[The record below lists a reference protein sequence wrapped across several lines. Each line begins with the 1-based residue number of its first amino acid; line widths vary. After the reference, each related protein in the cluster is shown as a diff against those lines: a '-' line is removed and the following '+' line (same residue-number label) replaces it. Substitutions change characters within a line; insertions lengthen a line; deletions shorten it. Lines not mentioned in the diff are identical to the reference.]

1 MERDKM
7 TKEELLEMVENQEAI
22 ILDLQL
28 RLENNS
34 NGRKSQVLELLRSS
48 GSISILEIAKKLD
61 ISTKNVSSQ
70 LTYLR
75 TDGYQIFTDPKGRKV
90 LVETKVAKVAEVAE
104 VAKVA
109 KVAEVVEVV
118 EVVKVCY

>member
-7 TKEELLEMVENQEAI
+7 TREELIEMAENYEAI

-28 RLENNS
+28 KLENS
-34 NGRKSQVLELLRSS
+34 KGDGRKSQVLELLRSS
-48 GSISILEIAKKLD
+48 GSLSILEIAKKLS

-75 TDGYQIFTDPKGRKV
+75 TDGYAIFTDPKGRKV
-90 LVETKVAKVAEVAE
+90 LVETKAAEETEETEETE
-104 VAKVA
+104 V
-109 KVAEVVEVV
+109 
-118 EVVKVCY
+118 

>member
-1 MERDKM
+1 MTMDKM
-7 TKEELLEMVENQEAI
+7 TREELIEMVENQEQI

-28 RLENNS
+28 KLEKTSS
-34 NGRKSQVLELLRSS
+34 NGRKSQVLDLLRSYK
-48 GSISILEIAKKLD
+48 SISIVEIAKQLD

-90 LVETKVAKVAEVAE
+90 LVEEKI
-104 VAKVA
+104 
-109 KVAEVVEVV
+109 AEVV
-118 EVVKVCY
+118 

>member
-1 MERDKM
+1 MEKNKM
-7 TKEELLEMVENQEAI
+7 TKEELLEMVANQEAI

-48 GSISILEIAKKLD
+48 GSISILQIAKELN

-90 LVETKVAKVAEVAE
+90 LVEAKEDLS
-104 VAKVA
+104 
-109 KVAEVVEVV
+109 
-118 EVVKVCY
+118 